1 MIEALFA
8 MLIGIITFIVMAAIV
23 VGFIF
28 LPLIFKGG
36 WIIYVLYAV
45 LIVVGIAQSHD
56 KQKGDR

>member
-1 MIEALFA
+1 MIEAMFA
-8 MLIGIITFIVMAAIV
+8 ILIGIITFIVMAVIF

-36 WIIYVLYAV
+36 WIIYVLYAI
-45 LIVVGIAQSHD
+45 LIVVGIVQSHD

>member
-1 MIEALFA
+1 MIEVIFA
-8 MLIGIITFIVMAAIV
+8 VFIGIITFIVMAAIV

-45 LIVVGIAQSHD
+45 LIAIGIAQSYD

>member
-1 MIEALFA
+1 MIEAMFA
-8 MLIGIITFIVMAAIV
+8 ILIGIITFIVMAVIF

-45 LIVVGIAQSHD
+45 LIAIGIAQSHD

>member
-1 MIEALFA
+1 MIEAMFA
-8 MLIGIITFIVMAAIV
+8 ILIGIITFIVMAVIF

-36 WIIYVLYAV
+36 WIIYVLYVV
-45 LIVVGIAQSHD
+45 LIAVGIAQSHD